1 MEPTSAPALEP
12 RRLRFDDFDE
22 IPKEADRL
30 LVQGYDKAGDWD
42 LSQVCSHL
50 ADALTSSVTTGVKP
64 MVSLPVRWYI
74 KWRYLEKV
82 LRSGRLP
89 RGVKA
94 PEGLRSPQTGDA
106 TAAVERLREAVA
118 KFKSH
123 QGKVHP
129 HPYFGRLN
137 REQARQF
144 HLIHCAHHF
153 SFLIPVG

>member
-1 MEPTSAPALEP
+1 MKSTTETALEP
-12 RRLRFDDFDE
+12 RRLRFDDFGE
-22 IPKEADRL
+22 VPKEADRL
-30 LVQGYDKAGDWD
+30 LVQGYEKAGDWD
-42 LSQVCSHL
+42 LSQVCNHL

-74 KWRYLEKV
+74 KWRYLSKV
-82 LRSGRLP
+82 LQRGRLP

-106 TAAVERLREAVA
+106 AAAVERLREAVA
-118 KFKSH
+118 NFQSH
-123 QGKVHP
+123 PGKIHP

-153 SFLIPVG
+153 SFLIPVS